1 MAGYELVRVSW
12 HYSRRQSKNF
22 MAAYEDFMEL
32 HNNQGRKQDAS
43 SKKSQ
48 MYDAGDV

>member
-1 MAGYELVRVSW
+1 MNWLGYRGATPVANQKISW
-12 HYSRRQSKNF
+12 P
-22 MAAYEDFMEL
+22 AYEDFMEL
-32 HNNQGRKQDAS
+32 HNNQGRKQEAS